1 MCDSARQ
8 CVDVAPR
15 VVTWYALSLIPISY
29 VACLR
34 KTAMRPRGCQT
45 SKSALACSAII
56 AGLVDLSERFGGL
69 ANTVNDFVFIEI
81 TVSCINIYTVLCVAL
96 QCSAACGGGIMKRS
110 VFCLAKTQAV
120 NDSFCDLLTRPPVD
134 QECNKQACDGK
145 ERRPC
150 KFKVKVI
157 ITTLRWSIHVY
168 WKA

>member
-1 MCDSARQ
+1 VCGSARR

-29 VACLR
+29 VACPR
-34 KTAMRPRGCQT
+34 KTAMRPRGCRT

-69 ANTVNDFVFIEI
+69 ANTVNDFVFIGNNCKVAL
-81 TVSCINIYTVLCVAL
+81 TFTLCFCVAL

-120 NDSFCDLLTRPPVD
+120 NDSFCDPLTRPPVD
-134 QECNKQACDGK
+134 QECNKQACDG
-145 ERRPC
+145 
-150 KFKVKVI
+150 
-157 ITTLRWSIHVY
+157 
-168 WKA
+168 

>member
-29 VACLR
+29 VACPR

-81 TVSCINIYTVLCVAL
+81 TVSCINIYTVLL
-96 QCSAACGGGIMKRS
+96 RCSS
-110 VFCLAKTQAV
+110 VFCCLWWRYHEAQCVLPGQDA
-120 NDSFCDLLTRPPVD
+120 SCQRFFL
-134 QECNKQACDGK
+134 
-145 ERRPC
+145 
-150 KFKVKVI
+150 
-157 ITTLRWSIHVY
+157 
-168 WKA
+168 